1 MKQLKKQARSI
12 PQRELG
18 KAGFLVSALGLG
30 CMGMSEWYGTPDD
43 KESIATIHRALDL
56 GINFLDTADVYGMG
70 ENERLIGRAIR
81 GRRDKVIVATKF
93 GNIRDKTGNFVAVN
107 GRPEYVRSAC
117 AASLRRLNV
126 EVIDLYYLHRLDA
139 NTPIEDTVGVMAEL
153 VEEGKV
159 RFIGLSEVGSQT
171 LRRAH
176 RVHPVTA
183 LQSEYS
189 LWTRDP
195 EEEILNVCR
204 KLGIGFV
211 AYSPLGRGFLTG
223 HLRHLNQLG
232 TNDSRRHSPR
242 FQPTN
247 FDRNLILIE
256 RLREIAGEKSCTLAQ
271 LGLAWLLAQGK
282 DVVPIPG
289 TKHRNYLEE
298 NVAAFSIELSRKD
311 LHRISEAAPAGVAA
325 GPRYSAIFLELVNR

>member
-18 KAGFLVSALGLG
+18 KAGFLISALGLG

-247 FDRNLILIE
+247 FDRNLTLIE
-256 RLREIAGEKSCTLAQ
+256 RLREIAGEKSCT
-271 LGLAWLLAQGK
+271 
-282 DVVPIPG
+282 
-289 TKHRNYLEE
+289 
-298 NVAAFSIELSRKD
+298 
-311 LHRISEAAPAGVAA
+311 
-325 GPRYSAIFLELVNR
+325 